1 MGHRV
6 VGWST
11 GGVGRLAIRAIA
23 RRPDLDLVGVW
34 VHSADKDGVDAGT
47 LAGIDPI
54 GVAATTDADALLAL
68 APDCVC
74 YSASGEAMDAAAV
87 PDMARMLAAGIN
99 VVTVSTPGLVHPAG
113 YQAEWRA
120 QLEQAA
126 ATGNATLYASG
137 IEPGFAGDQLPLTLM
152 TMSDTVR
159 TVRIQE
165 IFRYDGYPVTF
176 VMFDVFGFGKPM
188 EYQAIMSMPGVQSG
202 SWGPPVRMIADR
214 LGVELDEIRETYEK
228 VVTPR
233 TLEVAA
239 GTIEAGTVGA
249 VRFETIGVVNGR
261 DAIVIE
267 HVNRMAGD
275 LAPEWPTA
283 SRDGTYRIV
292 VEGNPDLTCE
302 LTVGQ
307 PTDRERRRH
316 GRDHHATRERDP
328 LRVRRPRRPHQL
340 ARPPAHHPEAR
351 LHLTL
356 PPDQLASLLRVEHV
370 RTTQVRAV
378 GGQAVLRGPA

>member
-1 MGHRV
+1 MGYRV

-11 GGVGRLAIRAIA
+11 GGVGQLAIRAIA

-34 VHSADKDGVDAGT
+34 VHSAEKDGLDAGT

-54 GVAATTDADALLAL
+54 GVPATTDADALLAL

-87 PDMARMLAAGIN
+87 PEMARMLEAGIN

-113 YQAEWRA
+113 YAPKWREP
-120 QLEQAA
+120 LEAA
-126 ATGNATLYASG
+126 AAAGNSTLYASG

-159 TVRIQE
+159 SVRTQE

-176 VMFDVFGFGKPM
+176 AMFEVFGFGKPM
-188 EYQAIMSMPGVQSG
+188 EHQPIMAMPGVQSG
-202 SWGPPVRMIADR
+202 TWGPPVRMIADR

-239 GTIEAGTVGA
+239 GTIAAGTVGA

-267 HVNRMAGD
+267 HINRMADD

-283 SRDGTYRIV
+283 SRDGTYRIM

-307 PTDRERRRH
+307 PETASDD
-316 GRDHHATRERDP
+316 GMVATTMRLVNAIPYVCDAPAGLTTSLDLP
-328 LRVRRPRRPHQL
+328 LTTPRF
-340 ARPPAHHPEAR
+340 AF
-351 LHLTL
+351 T
-356 PPDQLASLLRVEHV
+356 
-370 RTTQVRAV
+370 
-378 GGQAVLRGPA
+378 

>member
-1 MGHRV
+1 MGYRV

-11 GGVGRLAIRAIA
+11 GGVGRLAIRAVA
-23 RRPDLDLVGVW
+23 RRPDLELVGVW
-34 VHSADKDGVDAGT
+34 VHSAEKDGVDAGT
-47 LAGIDPI
+47 LAGIDPV
-54 GVAATTDADALLAL
+54 GVTATSDADALLAL

-74 YSASGEAMDAAAV
+74 YSASGASLDAGAV
-87 PDMARMLAAGIN
+87 PDLVRMLEAGIN

-113 YQAEWRA
+113 YQPEWRA
-120 QLEQAA
+120 QLEEAA
-126 ATGNATLYASG
+126 AMGDATLYASG

-159 TVRIQE
+159 SVRTQE
-165 IFRYDGYPVTF
+165 IFRYDGYPVAF

-188 EYQAIMSMPGVQSG
+188 EYQAIMAMPGMQSG
-202 SWGPPVRMIADR
+202 TWGPPVRMIADR

-267 HVNRMAGD
+267 HVNRMAAD
-275 LAPEWPTA
+275 LAPEWPSA
-283 SRDGTYRIV
+283 ARDGTYRIMV
-292 VEGNPDLTCE
+292 QGNPDLTCE

-307 PTDRERRRH
+307 PETASDD
-316 GRDHHATRERDP
+316 GMVATTMRLVNAIPYVCNAPAGLANSLELP
-328 LRVRRPRRPHQL
+328 LTTPKF
-340 ARPPAHHPEAR
+340 A
-351 LHLTL
+351 LT
-356 PPDQLASLLRVEHV
+356 
-370 RTTQVRAV
+370 
-378 GGQAVLRGPA
+378 

>member
-1 MGHRV
+1 MTYRV

-11 GGVGRLAIRAIA
+11 GGVGRLAIRAVA
-23 RRPDLDLVGVW
+23 RRPDLELVGVW
-34 VHSADKDGVDAGT
+34 VHGEEKDGVDAGT
-47 LAGIDPI
+47 LAGIDPV
-54 GVAATTDADALLAL
+54 GVAATRDADALLAL
-68 APDCVC
+68 EPDCIC
-74 YSASGEAMDAAAV
+74 YSASGEQQDAGAV
-87 PDMARMLAAGIN
+87 PDLVRMLEAGVN
-99 VVTVSTPGLVHPAG
+99 VVSVSTPGLVHPAG
-113 YQAEWRA
+113 YHPAWREA
-120 QLEQAA
+120 LEAA
-126 ATGNATLYASG
+126 AAKGGASSYSSG

-159 TVRIQE
+159 SVRTQE

-176 VMFDVFGFGKPM
+176 VMFEVFGFGKPM
-188 EYQAIMSMPGVQSG
+188 EHDAIMSMPGVQSG
-202 SWGPPVRMIADR
+202 TWGPPVRMIADR

-249 VRFETIGVVNGR
+249 VRFETIGVVHGR

-267 HVNRMAGD
+267 HVNRMASD

-283 SRDGTYRIV
+283 ARDGTYRIM

-307 PTDRERRRH
+307 P
-316 GRDHHATRERDP
+316 ATASDDGMVATTMRLVNAIPYVCDAPPGLVSSLDLP
-328 LRVRRPRRPHQL
+328 LTTPRF
-340 ARPPAHHPEAR
+340 AF
-351 LHLTL
+351 
-356 PPDQLASLLRVEHV
+356 D
-370 RTTQVRAV
+370 
-378 GGQAVLRGPA
+378 